1 MKILKLFHR
10 RKKEEKEKVEVVVRQ
25 PPELKLIC
33 GDDDEVYKALEET
46 LLLNILSLPSKEF
59 SMEEALERAR
69 AREEAARAEKEETED
84 LRVGLEYRM
93 AGQIA
98 LFKGDIE
105 GVKRFFG
112 KAQKLTGKRY
122 LILAVAERAI
132 EKAQEY
138 YELLKTKSE

>member
-1 MKILKLFHR
+1 
-10 RKKEEKEKVEVVVRQ
+10 
-25 PPELKLIC
+25 
-33 GDDDEVYKALEET
+33 
-46 LLLNILSLPSKEF
+46 
-59 SMEEALERAR
+59 
-69 AREEAARAEKEETED
+69 
-84 LRVGLEYRM
+84 M

-132 EKAQEY
+132 ERAQEY